1 VLALCWAQALGLV
14 HRSLHGPVAASERVA
29 ESVASPRA
37 IAQVHDHAH
46 AHAPAHAED
55 SSVFG
60 HTQHQSAECRLF
72 DQLLLVD
79 LLSAC
84 NPAGAP
90 APMLVNRSADVASGR
105 DGEAPSAYWA
115 RGPPV
120 IG

>member
-14 HRSLHGPVAASERVA
+14 HRSLHGPVAASYRAA
-29 ESVASPRA
+29 EWAASPWA
-37 IAQVHDHAH
+37 IAHAHDH

-60 HTQHQSAECRLF
+60 HTQHQSVECRLF

-79 LLSAC
+79 LLSAG
-84 NPAGAP
+84 NPASAP
-90 APMLVNRSADVASGR
+90 APSLVGSSADVASGR

>member
-1 VLALCWAQALGLV
+1 
-14 HRSLHGPVAASERVA
+14 VAVPGSAA
-29 ESVASPRA
+29 ESVESPRA
-37 IAQVHDHAH
+37 SEH
-46 AHAPAHAED
+46 AHAED
-55 SSVFG
+55 PSVFG

-79 LLSAC
+79 LLSAS